1 MISPVH
7 QVLRDGTRDRHETLD
22 QGLALTSGNLD
33 RDGYLNYLR
42 ALLGWLEPL
51 ERRLWQLDWPD
62 SLQAHA
68 RAGKS
73 DWIRAD
79 LAAAGDAAPVA
90 HCPDAPRVNAA
101 DAYALG
107 VAYVVEGSQLGGRF
121 LAKQLADISPA
132 LPLRYLRGYGENLG
146 PMWKNFLH
154 YLDSEAGAQGREAR
168 ALQGARDA
176 FDSLTV
182 WLHSRQALRS

>member
-7 QVLRDGTRDRHETLD
+7 QRLRDGTRDRHEALD
-22 QGLALTSGNLD
+22 QGLALTSGDMD
-33 RDGYLNYLR
+33 RAGYLNYLR

-51 ERRLWQLDWPD
+51 EQRLWQLDWPD
-62 SLQAHA
+62 SLQASA

-79 LAAAGDAAPVA
+79 LAAADDAEPVSYCA
-90 HCPDAPRVNAA
+90 DAPRIEAA

-121 LAKQLADISPA
+121 LARHLADVTPA
-132 LPLRYLRGYGENLG
+132 LPLRYLRGYGEALG
-146 PMWKNFLH
+146 PMWKTFLEF
-154 YLDSEAGAQGREAR
+154 LNSEAGAQGREDH

-176 FDSLTV
+176 FDSLSA
-182 WLHSRQALRS
+182 WLHSRHALRT